1 MDRNRL
7 VVKRA
12 AVALELG
19 HESHEQTA
27 IELLGAPTPSGTIS
41 SRLRV
46 HTFQLG
52 ESTETDCSPVS
63 ERLRCHVR
71 PVLSRTRTLERQ
83 CDNKRRR
90 TTKAEYD
97 GIAFAGRADLVL
109 RRGDRTVEIVD
120 HKITNNVRDRRT
132 LQHDQ
137 QLNLYGWFAHQEW
150 PWARRVLATHH
161 YPPASTTVT
170 VELTDATME
179 STMRDLAATARR
191 AAADT
196 EYRATPG
203 PHCGHCRWAHQCPD
217 AIDPDSYSQ
226 ATDPQTR

>member
-1 MDRNRL
+1 MDHVDRNRL

-71 PVLSRTRTLERQ
+71 PVLSRTRTLER
-83 CDNKRRR
+83 
-90 TTKAEYD
+90 
-97 GIAFAGRADLVL
+97 
-109 RRGDRTVEIVD
+109 
-120 HKITNNVRDRRT
+120 RT

-170 VELTDATME
+170 VELTEATME
-179 STMRDLAATARR
+179 STMRNLAATARR